1 MKTTF
6 FLKIFFGL
14 IAIIVLITGS
24 VLIISFILIRH
35 HYIETLSEQLRNYNT
50 VLSDQALIL
59 IQMNDCDSL
68 DRIVKTLGAQ
78 TNTRITVIAP
88 DGTVLADSEKD
99 PLTMENHSM
108 RREIMGA
115 LQGQEGKA
123 IRYSRTVK
131 QEMLYVALPAHSNN
145 TVVAVIRSSIYL
157 SSINALISQLMTRI
171 IYVSLGLI
179 VLSIVVALL
188 FARSISHPIQDLI
201 HASRR
206 VAHGEFDV
214 NILFKRNDELKEL
227 AESFNHMVEQ
237 LKILIEAHSREKE
250 ALNTIIASIREGVLV
265 LDAKGKVLL
274 CNSSF
279 LEIIKQD
286 SVQKKFYWELI
297 RRPDLN
303 ELIDSVREGQ
313 RTTFTTEI
321 EIEQR
326 TFMCSAAY
334 LRIAHQTVLT
344 FHDITEIMEAAAM
357 KKDLVLN
364 VSHELRTPLT
374 AIKGFIE
381 TMESADPDQYKRYIE
396 IIKRHTDRLINIV
409 EDLQTLSKLEDREK
423 LQIEE
428 IDIHQ
433 IVQNVIAMFKPAAR
447 RQKIRLS
454 LKSKDPRILL
464 KGDAF
469 KIEQL
474 FINLVDNALKYTEE
488 GSITITIEQDNTR
501 VFCMVTDTGIGI
513 PSDQISRIFE
523 RFYVVDLSRSRK
535 MGGTGLGL
543 SIVKHIIQ
551 AHNGEITVESE
562 MDSGTTF
569 TIILPKSI

>member
-1 MKTTF
+1 MKTPL
-6 FLKIFFGL
+6 FLKIFLGL
-14 IAIIVLITGS
+14 IAIVVLMTGL
-24 VLIISFILIRH
+24 VLTFSFVIIRH
-35 HYIETLSEQLRNYNT
+35 HYIDTLGEQLRNYCT
-50 VLSDQALIL
+50 VLSDQAVTI
-59 IQMNDCDSL
+59 IRMNDLDSL
-68 DRIVKTLGAQ
+68 DRTVKMLGKQ
-78 TNTRITVIAP
+78 TNTRITIIAP
-88 DGTVLADSEKD
+88 DGAVLADSEKD
-99 PLTMENHSM
+99 PQTMENHGM
-108 RREIMGA
+108 RSEIKDA
-115 LQGQEGKA
+115 LQGQEGRA

-131 QEMLYVALPAHSNN
+131 QEMLYVAVPARSNK
-145 TVVAVIRSSIYL
+145 TVIAVIRSSIYL

-171 IYVSLGLI
+171 IYISLGLI
-179 VLSIVVALL
+179 VISVIVALL

-206 VAHGEFDV
+206 VAHGDFDV

-227 AESFNHMVEQ
+227 AVSFNHMVEQ
-237 LKILIEAHSREKE
+237 LKTLIKEQSREKE
-250 ALNTIIASIREGVLV
+250 ALNTIIASIREGILV

-274 CNSSF
+274 CNNSF
-279 LEIIKQD
+279 LEIIEQD
-286 SVQKKFYWELI
+286 SVQGKFYWELI

-303 ELIDSVREGQ
+303 ELVDSVREGQ
-313 RTTFTTEI
+313 RASFTTEI

-326 TFMCSAAY
+326 TFICSAAY
-334 LRIAHQTVLT
+334 LSTAHQTVLT

-381 TMESADPDQYKRYIE
+381 TMESADPGQYKRYIE

-409 EDLQTLSKLEDREK
+409 EDLQTLSKLESRER

-433 IVQNVIAMFKPAAR
+433 IVRNVITMFKPAAR
-447 RQKIRLS
+447 HQKIKLL
-454 LKSKDPRILL
+454 LKSKDPKILL

-469 KIEQL
+469 KLEQL

-488 GSITITIEQDNTR
+488 GSITITTEQDDTR
-501 VFCMVTDTGIGI
+501 VLCKVIDTGIGI
-513 PSDQISRIFE
+513 PLDQISRIFE

-535 MGGTGLGL
+535 IGGTGLGL
-543 SIVKHIIQ
+543 SIVKHIVQ
-551 AHNGEITVESE
+551 AHHGEITVESE
-562 MDSGTTF
+562 LDSGTTF
-569 TIILPKSI
+569 TIKLPKTL